1 MLPGSHHRQLNF
13 LGIISLVSQ
22 PLLFSAPGENY
33 SLNPSLI
40 LIQVFT
46 LQLLLI
52 LIQVFTLLLLLILI
66 QLFTLLLLLIL
77 IQEFTLL
84 LLLIPD
90 PGIDPSTLIPRD
102 NDLILS
108 QGVDLSVIL
117 DIDPDL

>member
-52 LIQVFTLLLLLILI
+52 LIQVFTLLLLLI
-66 QLFTLLLLLIL
+66 
-77 IQEFTLL
+77 
-84 LLLIPD
+84 PD

>member
-66 QLFTLLLLLIL
+66 QV
-77 IQEFTLL
+77 FTLL